1 MKSLGFVLSV
11 VLISVSTLDFVQSEA
26 SKTLASPTVPNAVAQ
41 SDPQKSLYQ
50 VKTLGVKT
58 LGATWEVPVTP
69 SPPEPTADHKLSQFS
84 LHVSSWGMRSCM
96 RDRSPED
103 PTIRALC
110 FIWIAIGRW

>member
-11 VLISVSTLDFVQSEA
+11 VLISVSTLDFAQSEA

-41 SDPQKSLYQ
+41 SDPQKSLY
-50 VKTLGVKT
+50 KVKT
-58 LGATWEVPVTP
+58 LGATWQVPVTP

-110 FIWIAIGRW
+110 FIWIAIGR